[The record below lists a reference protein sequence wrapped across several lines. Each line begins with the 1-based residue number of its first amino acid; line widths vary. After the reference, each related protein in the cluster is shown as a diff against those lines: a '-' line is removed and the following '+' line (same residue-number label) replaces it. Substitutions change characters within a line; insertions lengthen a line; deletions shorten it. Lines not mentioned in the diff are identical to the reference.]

1 MTDTDRQL
9 AAKRIAMALAVA
21 AGWAILCY
29 FLVDVVRPDEGFV
42 TVSFALIQPAAI
54 NAFVAVVGDP
64 LRRRTLRYYLLVPLV
79 TAGGMIAVSIFVLQ
93 EGAVCVAMLSPLW
106 VMFGIAGTS
115 IAWKL
120 RPRDTE
126 VDHVGDTFKAHG
138 LLVLPLL
145 AMVVE
150 AQLPVPVEGYTVTRE
165 VVIDAPAD
173 AIWPMMQ
180 GMGAVAPDEGQW
192 NVSQSLIGLPRPEGA
207 WLQGEGL
214 GATRHARWQRGVAFS
229 EVVTDWQPEV
239 RIGWRFDFAGST
251 GWDITDPHLRPDGP
265 YMRIETG
272 GYELERLPDGRHL
285 LRLHTTYAAQTHF
298 NGYASLWGELFLG
311 DIQANVLEVIRQ
323 RAEGQA

>member
-1 MTDTDRQL
+1 MAETDRRL
-9 AAKRIAMALAVA
+9 AAKRIALALAVA
-21 AGWAILCY
+21 AGWAILSY
-29 FLVDVVRPDEGFV
+29 MLVDAVRPDEGFV
-42 TVSFALIQPAAI
+42 TVSFAIIQPAAI

-64 LRRRTLRYYLLVPLV
+64 LRRRRLRFYLLVPLV
-79 TAGGMIAVSIFVLQ
+79 TAAGMIAVSIFVLQ
-93 EGAVCVAMLSPLW
+93 EGAVCIAMLSPLW
-106 VMFGIAGTS
+106 VMFGMAGTF

-120 RPRDTE
+120 RPRETE
-126 VDHVGDTFKAHG
+126 VDQAGDTFKAHG

-150 AQLPVPVEGYTVTRE
+150 AQLPVPVERYTVTRE
-165 VVIDAPAD
+165 VVIDAPAE

-180 GMGAVAPDEGQW
+180 GMGEVAPDEGQW
-192 NVSQSLIGLPRPEGA
+192 NVSQSVIGLPRPQSA
-207 WLQGEGL
+207 HLLGEGP
-214 GATRHARWQRGVAFS
+214 GATRNARWQRGVAFS
-229 EVVTDWQPEV
+229 EVVTDWQPEA

-272 GYELERLPDGRHL
+272 GYTLERLPDGKHV

-298 NGYASLWGELFLG
+298 NGYAAPWGELFLG

-323 RAEGQA
+323 RAEGQD